1 MQHDAAWRRSVVRYY
16 YDIYE
21 ARCCQLMNELD
32 ELRELGRTAY
42 AEQRSRD
49 VTTGNRSQHVLSSIK
64 DLRRELQLCQ
74 LGTLK
79 TEGPLALE
87 ETSLPTTTAIPKP
100 TLPPPASRPEGF
112 QEYPVP
118 EWITREMQ
126 NRTPLTPWQQQRA
139 QIQAASS
146 VLTLAGRVLSVPSVD
161 VVPRYFEIFNLHH
174 STDDQKEPPPPELAE
189 KCEM

>member
-1 MQHDAAWRRSVVRYY
+1 M
-16 YDIYE
+16 E
-21 ARCCQLMNELD
+21 ELE

-42 AEQRSRD
+42 AEQCSRD
-49 VTTGNRSQHVLSSIK
+49 VMTGNRSQHVLSCIK

-74 LGTLK
+74 FGTLK
-79 TEGPLALE
+79 REGPTALE
-87 ETSLPTTTAIPKP
+87 EAPISTATAIPKP
-100 TLPPPASRPEGF
+100 SLPPPASQPESF

-126 NRTPLTPWQQQRA
+126 NRKPLTAPQQQRV

-174 STDDQKEPPPPELAE
+174 SADDKKAPSLPELSE